1 MMMLRPTA
9 SLIPTLFAILA
20 GSAGPA
26 MAQEAATPPSAE
38 SRYESLLARVKA
50 GDRDVD
56 FDSLRYAYP
65 QSPRYMPY
73 ANELAR
79 LRGPA
84 QAALRAGDP
93 QEALRIADAILDS
106 AYVEPF
112 GHVLA
117 LAACNALG
125 DSARSAHHSFML
137 TGLLDSIQR
146 SGSGESPDDPMV
158 VVMVAEEYFYLYS
171 NRLRRSSQSYMS
183 CGAVGCD
190 RLGVRP
196 ADSDST
202 FYLYFD
208 VSRLRE
214 AVNRD
219 RPPEPERK

>member
-1 MMMLRPTA
+1 MKMLRPIA
-9 SLIPTLFAILA
+9 PVSALAAIFAC
-20 GSAGPA
+20 SADPA
-26 MAQEAATPPSAE
+26 MSQEAAPPASAE
-38 SRYESLLARVKA
+38 SRYDSLLARVKA

-65 QSPRYMPY
+65 QSPGYMPY
-73 ANELAR
+73 ANELAQM
-79 LRGPA
+79 RGPA
-84 QAALRAGDP
+84 QAALRRGDP
-93 QEALRIADAILDS
+93 QTALRIADAILDS

-117 LAACNALG
+117 LAACNALD

-158 VVMVAEEYFYLYS
+158 VVMLAEEYFYLYS

-183 CGAVGCD
+183 CGEVACD
-190 RLGVRP
+190 RLRVRP

-208 VSRLRE
+208 VSRLRD
-214 AVNRD
+214 AA
-219 RPPEPERK
+219 RKDSPTN